1 MVSLWRLVP
10 YLRAQIMFM
19 AVVGG
24 CGCGEEEKTRT
35 TFVCVVVACVVL
47 WILNTNGI
55 PFSDTTSLWSTVNR
69 GL

>member
-10 YLRAQIMFM
+10 SLRAQIMFM

-35 TFVCVVVACVVL
+35 TFVCCGYS
-47 WILNTNGI
+47 ILMGY
-55 PFSDTTSLWSTVNR
+55 PFRTQRLF
-69 GL
+69 GLL